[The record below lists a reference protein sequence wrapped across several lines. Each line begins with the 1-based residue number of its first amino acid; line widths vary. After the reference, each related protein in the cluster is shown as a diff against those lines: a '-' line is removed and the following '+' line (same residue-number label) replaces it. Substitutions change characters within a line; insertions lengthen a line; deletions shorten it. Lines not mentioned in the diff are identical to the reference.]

1 MAAAGEQMAPS
12 ADSATVGDER
22 MRRLVE
28 ALAERNA
35 QLEHA
40 LESRIVIEQ
49 AKGVLAERWGVRP
62 DQAFEALRSAARMN
76 RIRIHDLAVRVVAS
90 PSTPS
95 ELAHEAPR

>member
-1 MAAAGEQMAPS
+1 MTPS
-12 ADSATVGDER
+12 GKTATVDDEL
-22 MRRLVE
+22 MRRLVQ

-49 AKGVLAERWGVRP
+49 AKGVLAERWGIGP

-76 RIRIHDLAVRVVAS
+76 RIRIHDLAGRVVAS

-95 ELAHEAPR
+95 ELAREAPR